1 MERIKQGGEGGQ
13 WWEKTTKM
21 GLWDVALMEEAGHK
35 GIVQGFS
42 SLVCLHTH
50 TEKSHIVFLYFK
62 VS

>member
-1 MERIKQGGEGGQ
+1 
-13 WWEKTTKM
+13 M

-50 TEKSHIVFLYFK
+50 TEKSHTVFLYFK